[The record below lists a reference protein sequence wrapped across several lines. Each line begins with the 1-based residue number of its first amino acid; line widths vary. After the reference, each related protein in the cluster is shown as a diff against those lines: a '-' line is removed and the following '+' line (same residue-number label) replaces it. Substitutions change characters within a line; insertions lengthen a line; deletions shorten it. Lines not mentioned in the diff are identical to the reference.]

1 MEFMMRFSMNGFR
14 RNLSEDVE
22 NLRDLVQSVINDEDY
37 DKEDLVDAINNV
49 ICQSNSLNCVS
60 IDGNDDFSLM
70 EDIEVELI
78 ELEN

>member
-1 MEFMMRFSMNGFR
+1 MRFSMNGFR

>member
-1 MEFMMRFSMNGFR
+1 MRFSMNGFR

-22 NLRDLVQSVINDEDY
+22 NLRDLVQSVINDEYY
-37 DKEDLVDAINNV
+37 DKDDLVDAINNV

-70 EDIEVELI
+70 EDVEVKLI